1 MLDSLRNAAKSWIAK
16 LLLVML
22 VLSFAVWGISGQ
34 IFGGLGSN
42 VLTAGDTRVSILEYR
57 LAYDRQLSL
66 LSQQFGVP
74 VTREQ
79 AQQFGV
85 DNRVLS
91 QLAAGAV
98 LDEQARE
105 MRLGLSRD
113 RLAAMTAEDPAFQ
126 GADGRFDRN
135 QFDFVLRQ
143 IGMRPE
149 DYLKNREQAA
159 VRQQIIEAVSDGMTS
174 PDAFLRAVSL
184 YQGEDRTVDYIVL
197 SRSLVEP
204 IEEPARDILEAYFE
218 ENKANYAAPEYR
230 RISYVK
236 LEPADI
242 TDPAAIQPE
251 EVQRYY
257 EENAARFTSPEQRKI
272 EQLVFADAATAQ
284 TAVDKIR
291 GGATFEEIVAE
302 QGKTMGDVVLGTFSK
317 DDVADPAIAE
327 AAFALTEGDVSDVV
341 DGAFGSLLVR
351 VPEIQPAKVQPLS
364 EVEQQIRDD
373 IALGEATRILDDV
386 YVGYEDARA
395 GGETMAEAAARNRL
409 KVVTVEAVDRS
420 GRTPEGTILTDL
432 PESNDLL
439 QEAFDSEVGVE
450 NSPLNTGSSGY
461 LFYEVDDVTEAR
473 DRTLDEVRDQVVT
486 DWRENEV
493 ATRLAARAEEVEKQ
507 VADGK
512 ALTEVAEE
520 LELEV
525 QVRRGLKRDANDAEL
540 GDAGVAAVFS
550 VARGETGL
558 APAQDGDAQVVFRV
572 TDVLVPA
579 DAGPDAL
586 PADMRDRFA
595 SAISD
600 DLLDQLV
607 ARLQIEYPVTIDRG
621 AVQQALSF

>member
-1 MLDSLRNAAKSWIAK
+1 MLNSLRNAARSWIAK
-16 LLLVML
+16 LLLVLL

-42 VLTAGDTRVSILEYR
+42 VLTAGNTRVSILEYR

-66 LSQQFGVP
+66 LSQQFGTP

-79 AQQFGV
+79 AQAFGV

-126 GADGRFDRN
+126 GPDGRFDRN

-159 VRQQIIEAVSDGMTS
+159 VRQQIIEAVSDGMTA

-184 YQGEDRTVDYIVL
+184 YRGEDRTVDYIVL
-197 SRSLVEP
+197 PRSLVEP
-204 IEEPARDILEAYFE
+204 VEEPAQDVLETYFT
-218 ENKANYAAPEYR
+218 ENAANYGAPEYR
-230 RISYVK
+230 KISYVK
-236 LEPADI
+236 LEASDIAD
-242 TDPAAIQPE
+242 PGAIQEE
-251 EVQRYY
+251 EVQSYY
-257 EENAARFTSPEQRKI
+257 EDNAARFTTPEQRKI
-272 EQLVFADAATAQ
+272 EQLVFADAEAAQ
-284 TAVDKIR
+284 AALDRIR
-291 GGATFEEIVAE
+291 GGATFEEIVAAD
-302 QGKTMGDVVLGTFSK
+302 GKSMEDVVLGTFKK

-327 AAFALTEGDVSDVV
+327 AAFALAQGEVSDVV

-351 VPEIQPAKVQPLS
+351 VPQITPAKVQPLA
-364 EVEQQIRDD
+364 EVSKQIRDD
-373 IALGEATRILDDV
+373 IALDEAHRVIDQV
-386 YVGYEDARA
+386 YEGYEDARA
-395 GGETMAEAAARNRL
+395 AGETMAEAASRNRL
-409 KVVTVEAVDRS
+409 KVVTVEAVDRG

-432 PESNDLL
+432 PESSALL
-439 QEAFDSEVGVE
+439 QDAFESEVGVE
-450 NSPLNTGSSGY
+450 NSPLNIGSSGY
-461 LFYEVDDVTEAR
+461 LFYEVNEVTPAR
-473 DRTLDEVRDQVVT
+473 DRTLDEVRDRVVA
-486 DWRENEV
+486 DWKENEV
-493 ATRLAARAEEVEKQ
+493 ATRLAERAGDVEKQ
-507 VADGK
+507 VDDGK
-512 ALTEVAEE
+512 TLAEVAAE

-550 VARGETGL
+550 VARGETGV
-558 APAQDGDAQVVFRV
+558 ASAQEGDAYIVFRV
-572 TDVLVPA
+572 ADVLVPA

-586 PADMRDRFA
+586 PAEARDRFA
-595 SAISD
+595 STIAD

-607 ARLQIEYPVTIDRG
+607 ARLQTEYPVTIDRG

>member
-1 MLDSLRNAAKSWIAK
+1 MLNSLRNAARSWIAK
-16 LLLVML
+16 LLLVVL

-66 LSQQFGVP
+66 LSQQFGTP

-79 AQQFGV
+79 AQAFGV

-149 DYLKNREQAA
+149 DYLRNREQAA
-159 VRQQIIEAVSDGMTS
+159 VRQQIIEAVSDGMTA

-184 YQGEDRTVDYIVL
+184 YQGEDRTVDYIVMP
-197 SRSLVEP
+197 RSLVEP
-204 IEEPARDILEAYFE
+204 IEEPAQDVLETYFT
-218 ENKANYAAPEYR
+218 ENAANYAAPEYR

-236 LEPADI
+236 LEPSDIAD
-242 TDPAAIQPE
+242 PGAIQEE
-251 EVQRYY
+251 EVQSYY
-257 EENAARFTSPEQRKI
+257 EDNAARFTTPEQRRI
-272 EQLVFADAATAQ
+272 EQLVFADANAAQ
-284 TAVDKIR
+284 AALDRIR
-291 GGATFEEIVAE
+291 GGETFEEVVAAE
-302 QGKTMGDVVLGTFSK
+302 GKSMQDVVLGTFEK

-327 AAFALTEGDVSDVV
+327 AAFALSQGDVSDVV

-351 VPEIQPAKVQPLS
+351 VPEITPARVQPLA
-364 EVEQQIRDD
+364 EVSQQIRED
-373 IALGEATRILDDV
+373 IALDEAHRVLDQV
-386 YVGYEDARA
+386 YEGYEDARA
-395 GGETMAEAAARNRL
+395 AGETMAEAASRNRL
-409 KVVTVEAVDRS
+409 QVVTVEAVDRS

-432 PESNDLL
+432 PESNLLL
-439 QEAFDSEVGVE
+439 QDAFESEVGVE
-450 NSPLNTGSSGY
+450 NSPLNMGASGY
-461 LFYEVDDVTEAR
+461 LFYEVDEVTPAR
-473 DRTLDEVRDQVVT
+473 DRALDEVRDRVVA
-486 DWRENEV
+486 DWKESEV
-493 ATRLAARAEEVEKQ
+493 ATRLAERAAQVEKQ
-507 VADGK
+507 VEDGK
-512 ALTEVAEE
+512 TLAEVAEE
-520 LELEV
+520 LELDV

-540 GDAGVAAVFS
+540 GDAGVAVVFS
-550 VARGETGL
+550 VSRGETGV
-558 APAQDGDAQVVFRV
+558 APAQEGDAQIVFRV

-586 PADMRDRFA
+586 PAEARDRFA
-595 SAISD
+595 STIAD

-607 ARLQIEYPVTIDRG
+607 SRLQTEYPVAIDRG

>member
-1 MLDSLRNAAKSWIAK
+1 
-16 LLLVML
+16 
-22 VLSFAVWGISGQ
+22 
-34 IFGGLGSN
+34 
-42 VLTAGDTRVSILEYR
+42 
-57 LAYDRQLSL
+57 
-66 LSQQFGVP
+66 
-74 VTREQ
+74 
-79 AQQFGV
+79 
-85 DNRVLS
+85 
-91 QLAAGAV
+91 
-98 LDEQARE
+98 
-105 MRLGLSRD
+105 
-113 RLAAMTAEDPAFQ
+113 
-126 GADGRFDRN
+126 
-135 QFDFVLRQ
+135 
-143 IGMRPE
+143 
-149 DYLKNREQAA
+149 
-159 VRQQIIEAVSDGMTS
+159 
-174 PDAFLRAVSL
+174 
-184 YQGEDRTVDYIVL
+184 
-197 SRSLVEP
+197 
-204 IEEPARDILEAYFE
+204 
-218 ENKANYAAPEYR
+218 
-230 RISYVK
+230 
-236 LEPADI
+236 
-242 TDPAAIQPE
+242 
-251 EVQRYY
+251 
-257 EENAARFTSPEQRKI
+257 
-272 EQLVFADAATAQ
+272 
-284 TAVDKIR
+284 
-291 GGATFEEIVAE
+291 
-302 QGKTMGDVVLGTFSK
+302 
-317 DDVADPAIAE
+317 
-327 AAFALTEGDVSDVV
+327 
-341 DGAFGSLLVR
+341 
-351 VPEIQPAKVQPLS
+351 
-364 EVEQQIRDD
+364 EQQIRDD

-461 LFYEVDDVTEAR
+461 LFYEVDDVTQAR

-586 PADMRDRFA
+586 PADVRDRFA

>member
-1 MLDSLRNAAKSWIAK
+1 MLNSLRNAARSWIAK

-159 VRQQIIEAVSDGMTS
+159 VRQQIIEAVSDGMTA

-204 IEEPARDILEAYFE
+204 IEEPAQDVLEAYFE

-242 TDPAAIQPE
+242 ADPAAIQAE
-251 EVQRYY
+251 EVERYY
-257 EENAARFTSPEQRKI
+257 EDNAARFTSPEQRKI
-272 EQLVFADAATAQ
+272 EQLVFADAEAAQ
-284 TAVDKIR
+284 AALDKIR
-291 GGATFEEIVAE
+291 GGATFEEVVTE
-302 QGKTMGDVVLGTFSK
+302 QGKTMGDVVLGIFAK
-317 DDVADPAIAE
+317 ADVADPAIAE
-327 AAFALTEGDVSDVV
+327 AAFALAEGEVSDVV

-351 VPEIQPAKVQPLS
+351 VPEVQPAKVQPLA
-364 EVEQQIRDD
+364 EVEQQIRSD

-409 KVVTVEAVDRS
+409 EVVTVEAVDRS
-420 GRTPEGTILTDL
+420 GRNPEGTILTDL
-432 PESNDLL
+432 PESNALL

-473 DRTLDEVRDQVVT
+473 DRSLDEVRDQVVT
-486 DWRENEV
+486 DWKENEV
-493 ATRLAARAEEVEKQ
+493 ATRLATRAEEIEKQ

-579 DAGPDAL
+579 GAGPDAL
-586 PADMRDRFA
+586 PAEARDRFA

-607 ARLQIEYPVTIDRG
+607 ARLQTEYPVTIDRG

>member
-159 VRQQIIEAVSDGMTS
+159 VRQQIIEAVSDGMTA

-204 IEEPARDILEAYFE
+204 IEEPAQDVLEAYFE

-242 TDPAAIQPE
+242 ADPAAIQAE
-251 EVQRYY
+251 EVERYY
-257 EENAARFTSPEQRKI
+257 EDNAARFTSPEQRKI
-272 EQLVFADAATAQ
+272 EQLVFADAEAAQ
-284 TAVDKIR
+284 AALDKIR
-291 GGATFEEIVAE
+291 GGATFEEVVTE
-302 QGKTMGDVVLGTFSK
+302 QGKTMGDVVLGTFAK
-317 DDVADPAIAE
+317 ADVADPAIAE
-327 AAFALTEGDVSDVV
+327 AAFALAEGEVSDVV

-351 VPEIQPAKVQPLS
+351 VPEVQPAKVQPLA
-364 EVEQQIRDD
+364 EVEQQIRSD

-409 KVVTVEAVDRS
+409 EVVTVEAVDRS
-420 GRTPEGTILTDL
+420 GRNPEGTILTDL
-432 PESNDLL
+432 PESNALL

-473 DRTLDEVRDQVVT
+473 DRSLDEVRDQVVT
-486 DWRENEV
+486 DWKENEV
-493 ATRLAARAEEVEKQ
+493 ATRLATRAEEIEKQ

-579 DAGPDAL
+579 GAGPDAL
-586 PADMRDRFA
+586 PAEARDRFA

-607 ARLQIEYPVTIDRG
+607 ARLQTEYPVTIDRG

>member
-257 EENAARFTSPEQRKI
+257 EENAARFTSSEQRKI

-284 TAVDKIR
+284 AAVDKIR

-327 AAFALTEGDVSDVV
+327 AAFALAEGDVSDVV

-586 PADMRDRFA
+586 PADVRDRFA

>member
-1 MLDSLRNAAKSWIAK
+1 MLNSLRNAARSWIAK

-159 VRQQIIEAVSDGMTS
+159 VRQQIIEAVSDGMTA

-204 IEEPARDILEAYFE
+204 IEEPAQDVLEAYFE

-242 TDPAAIQPE
+242 ADPAAIQAE
-251 EVQRYY
+251 EVERYY
-257 EENAARFTSPEQRKI
+257 EDNAARFTSPEQRKI
-272 EQLVFADAATAQ
+272 EQLVFADAEAAQ
-284 TAVDKIR
+284 AALDKIR
-291 GGATFEEIVAE
+291 GGATFEEVVTE
-302 QGKTMGDVVLGTFSK
+302 QGKTMGDVVLGTFAK
-317 DDVADPAIAE
+317 ADVADPAIAE
-327 AAFALTEGDVSDVV
+327 AAFALAEGEVSDVV

-351 VPEIQPAKVQPLS
+351 VPEVQPAKVQPLA
-364 EVEQQIRDD
+364 EVEQQIRSD

-409 KVVTVEAVDRS
+409 EVVTVEAVDRS
-420 GRTPEGTILTDL
+420 GRNPEGTILTDL
-432 PESNDLL
+432 PESNALL
-439 QEAFDSEVGVE
+439 QEAFDSEIGVE

-473 DRTLDEVRDQVVT
+473 DRSLDEVRDQVVT
-486 DWRENEV
+486 DWKENQV
-493 ATRLAARAEEVEKQ
+493 ATRLATRAEEIEKQ

-579 DAGPDAL
+579 GAGPDAL
-586 PADMRDRFA
+586 PAEARDRFA

-607 ARLQIEYPVTIDRG
+607 ARLQTEYPVTIDRG

>member
-1 MLDSLRNAAKSWIAK
+1 MLNSLRNAARSWIAK
-16 LLLVML
+16 LLLVVL

-66 LSQQFGVP
+66 LSQQFGTP

-79 AQQFGV
+79 AQAFGV

-149 DYLKNREQAA
+149 DYLRNREQAA
-159 VRQQIIEAVSDGMTS
+159 VRQQIIEAVSDGMTA

-184 YQGEDRTVDYIVL
+184 YQGEDRTVDYIVMP
-197 SRSLVEP
+197 RSLVEP
-204 IEEPARDILEAYFE
+204 IEEPAQNVLETYFT
-218 ENKANYAAPEYR
+218 ENAANYAAPEYR

-236 LEPADI
+236 LEPSDIAD
-242 TDPAAIQPE
+242 PGAIQEE
-251 EVQRYY
+251 EVQSYY
-257 EENAARFTSPEQRKI
+257 EDNAARFTTPEQRRI
-272 EQLVFADAATAQ
+272 EQLVFADANAAQ
-284 TAVDKIR
+284 AALDRIR
-291 GGATFEEIVAE
+291 GGETFEEVVAAE
-302 QGKTMGDVVLGTFSK
+302 GKSMQDVVLGTFEK

-327 AAFALTEGDVSDVV
+327 AAFALSQGDVSDVV

-351 VPEIQPAKVQPLS
+351 VPEITPARVQPLA
-364 EVEQQIRDD
+364 EVSQQIRED
-373 IALGEATRILDDV
+373 IALDEAHRVLDQV
-386 YVGYEDARA
+386 YEGYEDARA
-395 GGETMAEAAARNRL
+395 AGETMAEAASRNRL
-409 KVVTVEAVDRS
+409 QVVTVEAVDRS

-432 PESNDLL
+432 PESNLLL
-439 QEAFDSEVGVE
+439 QDAFESEVGVE
-450 NSPLNTGSSGY
+450 NSPLNMGASGY
-461 LFYEVDDVTEAR
+461 LFYEVDEVTPAR
-473 DRTLDEVRDQVVT
+473 DRALDEVRDRVVA
-486 DWRENEV
+486 DWKESEV
-493 ATRLAARAEEVEKQ
+493 ATRLAERAAQVEKQ
-507 VADGK
+507 VEDGK
-512 ALTEVAEE
+512 TLAEVAEE
-520 LELEV
+520 LELDV

-550 VARGETGL
+550 VSRGETGV
-558 APAQDGDAQVVFRV
+558 APAQEGDAQIVFRV

-586 PADMRDRFA
+586 PAEARDRFA
-595 SAISD
+595 STIAD

-607 ARLQIEYPVTIDRG
+607 SRLQTEYPVAIDRG

>member
-79 AQQFGV
+79 AKQFGV
-85 DNRVLS
+85 DDRVLS

-159 VRQQIIEAVSDGMTS
+159 VRQQIIEAVSDGMTA

-184 YQGEDRTVDYIVL
+184 YQGEDRTADYIVL
-197 SRSLVEP
+197 PRSLVEP
-204 IEEPARDILEAYFE
+204 IEDPAQDVLEAYFE
-218 ENKANYAAPEYR
+218 ENKASYAAPEYR

-242 TDPAAIQPE
+242 ADPAAIQAE

-257 EENAARFTSPEQRKI
+257 EDNAARFTSPEQRKI
-272 EQLVFADAATAQ
+272 EQLVFADAEAAQ
-284 TAVDKIR
+284 AALDKIR
-291 GGATFEEIVAE
+291 GGATFEEIVTE
-302 QGKTMGDVVLGTFSK
+302 EGKTISDVVLGTFNK

-327 AAFALTEGDVSDVV
+327 AAFALAEGEVSDVV

-395 GGETMAEAAARNRL
+395 AGETMAEAAARNRL
-409 KVVTVEAVDRS
+409 EVVTVEAVDRS
-420 GRTPEGTILTDL
+420 GRNPEGTILTDL

-439 QEAFDSEVGVE
+439 QEAFASEIGVE
-450 NSPLNTGSSGY
+450 NPPLNTGSSGY

-473 DRTLDEVRDQVVT
+473 DRTLDEVRDQVVAN
-486 DWRENEV
+486 WKENEV

-512 ALTEVAEE
+512 PLTEVAEE

-586 PADMRDRFA
+586 PADARDRFA

-607 ARLQIEYPVTIDRG
+607 ARLQNEYPVTIDRG

>member
-284 TAVDKIR
+284 AAVDKIR

-607 ARLQIEYPVTIDRG
+607 ARLQTEYPVTIDRG

>member
-1 MLDSLRNAAKSWIAK
+1 MLNSLRNAARSWIAK

-159 VRQQIIEAVSDGMTS
+159 VRQQIIEAVSDGMTA

-204 IEEPARDILEAYFE
+204 IEEPAQDVLEAYFE

-242 TDPAAIQPE
+242 ADPAAIQAE
-251 EVQRYY
+251 EVERYY
-257 EENAARFTSPEQRKI
+257 EDNAARFTSPEQRKI
-272 EQLVFADAATAQ
+272 EQLVFADAEAAQ
-284 TAVDKIR
+284 AALDKIR
-291 GGATFEEIVAE
+291 GGATFEEVVTE
-302 QGKTMGDVVLGTFSK
+302 QGKTMGDVVLGTFAK
-317 DDVADPAIAE
+317 ADVADPAIAE
-327 AAFALTEGDVSDVV
+327 AAFALAEGEVSDVV

-351 VPEIQPAKVQPLS
+351 VPEVQPAKVQPLA
-364 EVEQQIRDD
+364 EVEQQIRSD

-409 KVVTVEAVDRS
+409 EVVTVEAVDRS
-420 GRTPEGTILTDL
+420 GRNPEGTILTDL
-432 PESNDLL
+432 PESNALL

-473 DRTLDEVRDQVVT
+473 DRSLDEVRDQVVT
-486 DWRENEV
+486 DWKENEV
-493 ATRLAARAEEVEKQ
+493 ATRLATRAEEIEKQ

-579 DAGPDAL
+579 GAGPDAL
-586 PADMRDRFA
+586 PAEARDRFA

-607 ARLQIEYPVTIDRG
+607 ARLQTEYPVTIDRG

>member
-1 MLDSLRNAAKSWIAK
+1 MLNSLRNAARSWIAK

-159 VRQQIIEAVSDGMTS
+159 VRQQIIEAVSDGMTA

-204 IEEPARDILEAYFE
+204 IEEPAQDVLEAYFE
-218 ENKANYAAPEYR
+218 ENKASYAAPEYR

-242 TDPAAIQPE
+242 ADPAAIQAE
-251 EVQRYY
+251 EVERYY
-257 EENAARFTSPEQRKI
+257 EDNAARFTSPEQRKI
-272 EQLVFADAATAQ
+272 EQLVFADAEAAQ
-284 TAVDKIR
+284 AALDKIR
-291 GGATFEEIVAE
+291 GGATFEEVVTE
-302 QGKTMGDVVLGTFSK
+302 QGKTMGDVVLGTFAK
-317 DDVADPAIAE
+317 ADVADPAIAE
-327 AAFALTEGDVSDVV
+327 AAFALAEGEVSDVV

-351 VPEIQPAKVQPLS
+351 VPEVQPAKVQPLA
-364 EVEQQIRDD
+364 EVEQQIRSD

-409 KVVTVEAVDRS
+409 EVVTVEAVDRS
-420 GRTPEGTILTDL
+420 GRNPEGTILTDL
-432 PESNDLL
+432 PESNALL

-486 DWRENEV
+486 DWKENQV
-493 ATRLAARAEEVEKQ
+493 ATRLATRAEEIEKQ

-579 DAGPDAL
+579 GAGPDAL
-586 PADMRDRFA
+586 PAEARDRFA

-607 ARLQIEYPVTIDRG
+607 ARLQTEYPVTIDRG

>member
-159 VRQQIIEAVSDGMTS
+159 VRQQIIEAVSDGMTA

-204 IEEPARDILEAYFE
+204 IEEPAQDVLEAYFE

-242 TDPAAIQPE
+242 ADPAAIQAE
-251 EVQRYY
+251 EVERYY
-257 EENAARFTSPEQRKI
+257 EDNAARFTSPEQRKI
-272 EQLVFADAATAQ
+272 EQLVFADAEAAQ
-284 TAVDKIR
+284 AALDKIR
-291 GGATFEEIVAE
+291 GGATFEEVVTE
-302 QGKTMGDVVLGTFSK
+302 QGKTMGDVVLGTFAK
-317 DDVADPAIAE
+317 ADVADPAIAE
-327 AAFALTEGDVSDVV
+327 AAFALAEGEVSDVV

-351 VPEIQPAKVQPLS
+351 VPEVQPAKVQPLA
-364 EVEQQIRDD
+364 EVEQQIRSD

-409 KVVTVEAVDRS
+409 EVVTVEAVDRS
-420 GRTPEGTILTDL
+420 GRNPEGTILTDL
-432 PESNDLL
+432 PESNALL

-473 DRTLDEVRDQVVT
+473 DRTLEEVRDQVVT
-486 DWRENEV
+486 DWKENEV
-493 ATRLAARAEEVEKQ
+493 ATRLATRAEEIEKQ

-579 DAGPDAL
+579 GAGPDAL
-586 PADMRDRFA
+586 PAEARDRFA

-607 ARLQIEYPVTIDRG
+607 ARLQTEYPVTIDRG

>member
-126 GADGRFDRN
+126 GTDGRFDRN

>member
-126 GADGRFDRN
+126 GTDGRFDRN

-204 IEEPARDILEAYFE
+204 VEEPARDILEAYFE

-291 GGATFEEIVAE
+291 GGATFEEIAAE

-461 LFYEVDDVTEAR
+461 LFYEVDDVTQAR

-579 DAGPDAL
+579 DAGPGAL

-607 ARLQIEYPVTIDRG
+607 ARLQTEYPVTIDRG

>member
-1 MLDSLRNAAKSWIAK
+1 MLNSLRNAARSWIAK

-159 VRQQIIEAVSDGMTS
+159 VRQQIIEAVSDGMTA

-197 SRSLVEP
+197 SRPLVEP
-204 IEEPARDILEAYFE
+204 IEEPAQDVLEAYFE

-242 TDPAAIQPE
+242 ADPAAIQAE
-251 EVQRYY
+251 EVERYY
-257 EENAARFTSPEQRKI
+257 EDNAARFTSPEQRKI
-272 EQLVFADAATAQ
+272 EQLVFADAEAAQ
-284 TAVDKIR
+284 AALDKIR
-291 GGATFEEIVAE
+291 GGATFEEVVTE
-302 QGKTMGDVVLGTFSK
+302 QGKMMGDVVLGTFAK
-317 DDVADPAIAE
+317 ADVADPAIAE
-327 AAFALTEGDVSDVV
+327 AAFELAEGEVSDVV

-351 VPEIQPAKVQPLS
+351 VPEVQPAKVQPLA
-364 EVEQQIRDD
+364 EVEQQIRSD

-386 YVGYEDARA
+386 YEGYEDARA

-409 KVVTVEAVDRS
+409 EVVTVEAVDRS
-420 GRTPEGTILTDL
+420 GRNPEGTILTDL
-432 PESNDLL
+432 PESNALL

-473 DRTLDEVRDQVVT
+473 DRSIDEVRDQVVT
-486 DWRENEV
+486 DWKENEV
-493 ATRLAARAEEVEKQ
+493 ATRLATRAEEIEKQ

-579 DAGPDAL
+579 GAGPDAL
-586 PADMRDRFA
+586 PAEARDRFA

-607 ARLQIEYPVTIDRG
+607 ARLQTEYPVTIDRG

>member
-159 VRQQIIEAVSDGMTS
+159 VRQQIIEAVSDGMAA

-204 IEEPARDILEAYFE
+204 IEEPAQDLLEAYFE

-242 TDPAAIQPE
+242 ADPAAIQAE
-251 EVQRYY
+251 EVERYY
-257 EENAARFTSPEQRKI
+257 EGNASRFTSPEQRKI
-272 EQLVFADAATAQ
+272 EQLVFADAEAAQ
-284 TAVDKIR
+284 AALNKIR
-291 GGATFEEIVAE
+291 DGATFEEVVTE
-302 QGKTMGDVVLGTFSK
+302 QGKTMGDVVLGTFAK
-317 DDVADPAIAE
+317 ADVADPAIAE
-327 AAFALTEGDVSDVV
+327 AAFALAEGEVSDVV

-351 VPEIQPAKVQPLS
+351 VPEVQPAKVQPLA
-364 EVEQQIRDD
+364 EVEQQIRSD

-409 KVVTVEAVDRS
+409 EVVTVEAVDRS
-420 GRTPEGTILTDL
+420 GRNPEGTILTDL
-432 PESNDLL
+432 PESNALL

-486 DWRENEV
+486 DWKENQV
-493 ATRLAARAEEVEKQ
+493 ATRLATRAEEIEKQ

-558 APAQDGDAQVVFRV
+558 APAQEGDAQVVFRV

-579 DAGPDAL
+579 GAGPDAL
-586 PADMRDRFA
+586 PAEARDRFA

-607 ARLQIEYPVTIDRG
+607 ARLQTEYPVTIDRG

>member
-1 MLDSLRNAAKSWIAK
+1 MLNSLRNAARSWIAK
-16 LLLVML
+16 LLLVVL

-66 LSQQFGVP
+66 LSQQFGTP

-79 AQQFGV
+79 AQAFGV

-149 DYLKNREQAA
+149 DYLRNREQAA
-159 VRQQIIEAVSDGMTS
+159 VRQQIIEAVSDGMTA

-184 YQGEDRTVDYIVL
+184 YQGEDRTVDYIVMP
-197 SRSLVEP
+197 RSLVEP
-204 IEEPARDILEAYFE
+204 IEEPAQDVLETYFT
-218 ENKANYAAPEYR
+218 ENAANYAAPEYR

-236 LEPADI
+236 LEPSDIAD
-242 TDPAAIQPE
+242 PGAIQEE
-251 EVQRYY
+251 EVQSYY
-257 EENAARFTSPEQRKI
+257 EDNAARFTTPEQRRI
-272 EQLVFADAATAQ
+272 EQLVFADANAAQ
-284 TAVDKIR
+284 AALDRIR
-291 GGATFEEIVAE
+291 GGETFEEVVAAE
-302 QGKTMGDVVLGTFSK
+302 GKSMQDVVLGTFEK

-327 AAFALTEGDVSDVV
+327 AAFALSQGDVSDVV

-351 VPEIQPAKVQPLS
+351 VPEITPARVQPLA
-364 EVEQQIRDD
+364 EVSQQIRED
-373 IALGEATRILDDV
+373 IALDEAHRVLDQV
-386 YVGYEDARA
+386 YEGYEDARA
-395 GGETMAEAAARNRL
+395 AGETMAEAASRNRL
-409 KVVTVEAVDRS
+409 QVVTVEAVDRS

-432 PESNDLL
+432 PESNLLL
-439 QEAFDSEVGVE
+439 QDAFESEVGVE
-450 NSPLNTGSSGY
+450 NSPLNMGASGY
-461 LFYEVDDVTEAR
+461 LFYEVDEVTPAR
-473 DRTLDEVRDQVVT
+473 DRALDEVRDRVVA
-486 DWRENEV
+486 DWKESEV
-493 ATRLAARAEEVEKQ
+493 ATRLAERAAQVEKQ
-507 VADGK
+507 VEDGK
-512 ALTEVAEE
+512 TLAEVAEE
-520 LELEV
+520 LELDV

-550 VARGETGL
+550 VARGETGV
-558 APAQDGDAQVVFRV
+558 APAQEGDAQIVFRV

-586 PADMRDRFA
+586 PAEARDRFA
-595 SAISD
+595 STIAD

-607 ARLQIEYPVTIDRG
+607 SRLQTEYPVAIDRG

>member
-1 MLDSLRNAAKSWIAK
+1 MLNSLRNAARSWIAK

-159 VRQQIIEAVSDGMTS
+159 VRQQIIEAVSDGMTA

-204 IEEPARDILEAYFE
+204 IEEPAQDVLEAYFE

-242 TDPAAIQPE
+242 ADPAAIQAE
-251 EVQRYY
+251 EVERYY
-257 EENAARFTSPEQRKI
+257 EDNAARFTSPEQRKI
-272 EQLVFADAATAQ
+272 EQLVFADAEAAQ
-284 TAVDKIR
+284 AALDKIR
-291 GGATFEEIVAE
+291 GGATFEEVVTE
-302 QGKTMGDVVLGTFSK
+302 QGKTMGDVVLGTFAK
-317 DDVADPAIAE
+317 ADVADPAIAE
-327 AAFALTEGDVSDVV
+327 AAFALAEGEVSDVV

-351 VPEIQPAKVQPLS
+351 VPEVQPAKVQPLA
-364 EVEQQIRDD
+364 EVEQQIRSD

-386 YVGYEDARA
+386 YEGYEDARA

-409 KVVTVEAVDRS
+409 EVVTVEAVDRS
-420 GRTPEGTILTDL
+420 GRNPEGTILTDL
-432 PESNDLL
+432 PESNALL
-439 QEAFDSEVGVE
+439 QEAFDSEIGVE

-473 DRTLDEVRDQVVT
+473 DRTLEEVRDQVVT
-486 DWRENEV
+486 DWKENQV
-493 ATRLAARAEEVEKQ
+493 ATRLATRAEEIEKQ

-579 DAGPDAL
+579 GAGPDAL
-586 PADMRDRFA
+586 PAEARDRFA

-607 ARLQIEYPVTIDRG
+607 ARLQTEYPVTIDRG

>member
-1 MLDSLRNAAKSWIAK
+1 MLNSLRNAARSWIAK

-159 VRQQIIEAVSDGMTS
+159 VRQQIIEAVSDGMTA

-204 IEEPARDILEAYFE
+204 IEEPAQDVLEAYFE

-242 TDPAAIQPE
+242 ADPAAIQAE
-251 EVQRYY
+251 EVERYY
-257 EENAARFTSPEQRKI
+257 EDNAARFTSPEQRKI
-272 EQLVFADAATAQ
+272 EQLVFADAEAAQ
-284 TAVDKIR
+284 AALDKIR
-291 GGATFEEIVAE
+291 GGATFEEVVTE
-302 QGKTMGDVVLGTFSK
+302 QGKTMGDVVLGTFAK
-317 DDVADPAIAE
+317 ADVADPAIAE
-327 AAFALTEGDVSDVV
+327 AAFALAEGEVSDVV

-351 VPEIQPAKVQPLS
+351 VPEVQPAKVQPLA
-364 EVEQQIRDD
+364 EVEQQIRSD

-409 KVVTVEAVDRS
+409 EVVTIEAVDRS
-420 GRTPEGTILTDL
+420 GRNPEGTILTDL
-432 PESNDLL
+432 PESNALL

-473 DRTLDEVRDQVVT
+473 DRSLDEVRDQVVT
-486 DWRENEV
+486 DWKENEV
-493 ATRLAARAEEVEKQ
+493 ATRLATRAEEIEKQ

-579 DAGPDAL
+579 GAGPDAL
-586 PADMRDRFA
+586 PAEARDRFA

-607 ARLQIEYPVTIDRG
+607 ARLQTEYPVTIDRG

>member
-257 EENAARFTSPEQRKI
+257 EENAARFTSSEQRKI

-284 TAVDKIR
+284 AAVDKIR

-607 ARLQIEYPVTIDRG
+607 ARLQTEYPVTIDRG

>member
-257 EENAARFTSPEQRKI
+257 EENAARFTSSEQRKI

-284 TAVDKIR
+284 AAVDKIR

>member
-1 MLDSLRNAAKSWIAK
+1 MLNSLRNAARSWIAK

-98 LDEQARE
+98 LDEQARK

-159 VRQQIIEAVSDGMTS
+159 VRQQIIEAVSDGMTA

-204 IEEPARDILEAYFE
+204 IEEPARDVLEAYFE

-242 TDPAAIQPE
+242 ADPAAIQAE
-251 EVQRYY
+251 EVERYY
-257 EENAARFTSPEQRKI
+257 EDNATRFTSPEQRKI
-272 EQLVFADAATAQ
+272 EQLVFADAEAAQ
-284 TAVDKIR
+284 AALDKIR
-291 GGATFEEIVAE
+291 GGATFEEVVTE
-302 QGKTMGDVVLGTFSK
+302 QGKTMGDVVLGIFAK
-317 DDVADPAIAE
+317 ADVADPAIAE
-327 AAFALTEGDVSDVV
+327 AAFALAEGEVSDVV

-351 VPEIQPAKVQPLS
+351 VPEVQPAKVQPLA
-364 EVEQQIRDD
+364 EVEQQIRSD

-386 YVGYEDARA
+386 YEGYEDARA

-409 KVVTVEAVDRS
+409 EVVTVEAVDRS
-420 GRTPEGTILTDL
+420 GRNPEGTILTDL
-432 PESNDLL
+432 PESNALL

-473 DRTLDEVRDQVVT
+473 DRSLDEVRDQVVT
-486 DWRENEV
+486 DWKENEV
-493 ATRLAARAEEVEKQ
+493 ATRLATRAEEIEKQ

-579 DAGPDAL
+579 GAGPDAL
-586 PADMRDRFA
+586 PAEARDRFA

-607 ARLQIEYPVTIDRG
+607 ARLQTEYPVTIDRG

>member
-1 MLDSLRNAAKSWIAK
+1 MLNSLRNAARSWIAK

-85 DNRVLS
+85 DNRVLL

-159 VRQQIIEAVSDGMTS
+159 VRQQIIEAVSDGMTA

-204 IEEPARDILEAYFE
+204 IEEPAQDVLEAYFE
-218 ENKANYAAPEYR
+218 ENKADYAAPEYR

-242 TDPAAIQPE
+242 ADPAAIQAE
-251 EVQRYY
+251 EVERYY
-257 EENAARFTSPEQRKI
+257 EDNATRFTSPEQRKI
-272 EQLVFADAATAQ
+272 EQLVFADAEAAQ
-284 TAVDKIR
+284 AALDKIR

-302 QGKTMGDVVLGTFSK
+302 EGKTMGDVVLGTFNN

-327 AAFALTEGDVSDVV
+327 AAFALAEGEVSDVV

-351 VPEIQPAKVQPLS
+351 VPEVQPAKVQPLA
-364 EVEQQIRDD
+364 EVEQQIRSD

-386 YVGYEDARA
+386 YEGYEDARA

-409 KVVTVEAVDRS
+409 EVVTVEAVDRS
-420 GRTPEGTILTDL
+420 GRNPEGTILTDL
-432 PESNDLL
+432 PESNALL

-473 DRTLDEVRDQVVT
+473 DRALDEVRDQVVT
-486 DWRENEV
+486 DWKENQA
-493 ATRLAARAEEVEKQ
+493 ATRLATRAEEIEKQ
-507 VADGK
+507 VSDGK
-512 ALTEVAEE
+512 ALTEIAEE

-550 VARGETGL
+550 VARGETGR
-558 APAQDGDAQVVFRV
+558 APAQDGDAQIVFRV

-579 DAGPDAL
+579 GAGPDAL
-586 PADMRDRFA
+586 PAEARDRFA

-607 ARLQIEYPVTIDRG
+607 ARLQTEYPVTIDRG

>member
-1 MLDSLRNAAKSWIAK
+1 MLNSLRNAARSWIAK

-159 VRQQIIEAVSDGMTS
+159 VRQQIIEAVSDGMTA

-204 IEEPARDILEAYFE
+204 IEEPAQDVLEAYFE

-242 TDPAAIQPE
+242 ADPAAIQAE
-251 EVQRYY
+251 EVERYY
-257 EENAARFTSPEQRKI
+257 EDNAARFTSPEQRKI
-272 EQLVFADAATAQ
+272 EQLVFADAEAAQ
-284 TAVDKIR
+284 AALDKIR
-291 GGATFEEIVAE
+291 GGATFEEVVTE
-302 QGKTMGDVVLGTFSK
+302 QGKTMGDVVLGTFAK
-317 DDVADPAIAE
+317 ADVADPAIAE
-327 AAFALTEGDVSDVV
+327 AAFELAEGEVSDVV

-351 VPEIQPAKVQPLS
+351 VPEVQPAKVQPLA
-364 EVEQQIRDD
+364 EVEQQIRSD

-409 KVVTVEAVDRS
+409 EVVTVEAVDRS
-420 GRTPEGTILTDL
+420 GRNPEGTILTDL
-432 PESNDLL
+432 PESNALL

-486 DWRENEV
+486 DWKENQV
-493 ATRLAARAEEVEKQ
+493 ATRLATRAEEIEKQ

-579 DAGPDAL
+579 GAGPDAL
-586 PADMRDRFA
+586 PAEVRDRFA

-607 ARLQIEYPVTIDRG
+607 ARLQTEYPVTIDRG

>member
-1 MLDSLRNAAKSWIAK
+1 MLNSLRNAARSWIAK

-159 VRQQIIEAVSDGMTS
+159 VRQQIIEAVSDGMTA

-204 IEEPARDILEAYFE
+204 IEEPAQDVLEAYFE

-242 TDPAAIQPE
+242 ADPAAIQAE
-251 EVQRYY
+251 EVERYY
-257 EENAARFTSPEQRKI
+257 EDNATRFTSPEQRKI
-272 EQLVFADAATAQ
+272 EQLVFADAEAAQ
-284 TAVDKIR
+284 AALDNIR
-291 GGATFEEIVAE
+291 DGATFEEVVTE
-302 QGKTMGDVVLGTFSK
+302 QGKTMGDVVLGTFAK
-317 DDVADPAIAE
+317 ADVADPAIAE
-327 AAFALTEGDVSDVV
+327 AAFALAEGEVSDVV

-351 VPEIQPAKVQPLS
+351 VPEVQPAKVQPLA
-364 EVEQQIRDD
+364 EVEQQIRSD

-386 YVGYEDARA
+386 YEGYEDARA

-409 KVVTVEAVDRS
+409 EVVTVEAVDRS
-420 GRTPEGTILTDL
+420 GRNPEGMILTDL
-432 PESNDLL
+432 PESNALL

-486 DWRENEV
+486 DWKENQV
-493 ATRLAARAEEVEKQ
+493 ATRLASRAEEIEKQ

-512 ALTEVAEE
+512 PLTEVAEE

-550 VARGETGL
+550 VARGETGR
-558 APAQDGDAQVVFRV
+558 APAQDGDAQIVFSV

-586 PADMRDRFA
+586 PAEARDRFA

-607 ARLQIEYPVTIDRG
+607 ARLQTEYPVTIDRG

>member
-42 VLTAGDTRVSILEYR
+42 VLTAGNTRVSILEYR

-204 IEEPARDILEAYFE
+204 IEEPAQDILEAYFE

-461 LFYEVDDVTEAR
+461 LFYEVDDVTQAR

-579 DAGPDAL
+579 DAGPGAL

-607 ARLQIEYPVTIDRG
+607 ARLQTEYPVTIDRG

>member
-85 DNRVLS
+85 DDRVLS

-159 VRQQIIEAVSDGMTS
+159 VRQQIIEAVSDGMTA
-174 PDAFLRAVSL
+174 PGTFLRAVSL

-197 SRSLVEP
+197 PRSLVEP
-204 IEEPARDILEAYFE
+204 IEDPAQDVLEAYFE
-218 ENKANYAAPEYR
+218 ENKASYAAPEYR

-242 TDPAAIQPE
+242 ADPAAIQAE
-251 EVQRYY
+251 EVQRHY
-257 EENAARFTSPEQRKI
+257 EDNAARFTSPEQRKI
-272 EQLVFADAATAQ
+272 EQLVFADAEAAQ
-284 TAVDKIR
+284 AALDKIR
-291 GGATFEEIVAE
+291 GGVTFEEIVTE
-302 QGKTMGDVVLGTFSK
+302 EGKTMGDVVLGTFNK

-327 AAFALTEGDVSDVV
+327 TAFALAEGEVSDVV

-351 VPEIQPAKVQPLS
+351 VPEVQPAKVQPLS

-395 GGETMAEAAARNRL
+395 AGETMSEAAARNRL
-409 KVVTVEAVDRS
+409 EVVTVEAVDRS
-420 GRTPEGTILTDL
+420 GRNPEGTILTDL

-439 QEAFDSEVGVE
+439 QEAFASEVGVE
-450 NSPLNTGSSGY
+450 NPPLNTGSSGY

-473 DRTLDEVRDQVVT
+473 DRTLDEVRDQVVAN
-486 DWRENEV
+486 WKENEV

-558 APAQDGDAQVVFRV
+558 APAQDGDAQIVFRV

-586 PADMRDRFA
+586 PADARDRFA

-607 ARLQIEYPVTIDRG
+607 ARLQNEYPVTIDRG

>member
-1 MLDSLRNAAKSWIAK
+1 MLNSLRNAARSWIAK

-159 VRQQIIEAVSDGMTS
+159 VRQQIIEAVSDGMTA

-204 IEEPARDILEAYFE
+204 IEEPAQDVLEAYFE

-242 TDPAAIQPE
+242 ADPAAIQAE
-251 EVQRYY
+251 EVERYY
-257 EENAARFTSPEQRKI
+257 EDNAARFTSPEQRKI
-272 EQLVFADAATAQ
+272 EQLVFADAEAAQ
-284 TAVDKIR
+284 AALDKIR
-291 GGATFEEIVAE
+291 GGATFEEVVTE
-302 QGKTMGDVVLGTFSK
+302 QGKMMGDVVLGTFAK
-317 DDVADPAIAE
+317 ADVADPAIAE
-327 AAFALTEGDVSDVV
+327 AAFELAEGEVSDVV

-351 VPEIQPAKVQPLS
+351 VPEVQPAKVQPLA
-364 EVEQQIRDD
+364 EVEQQIRSD

-386 YVGYEDARA
+386 YEGYEDARA

-409 KVVTVEAVDRS
+409 EVVTVEAVDRS
-420 GRTPEGTILTDL
+420 GRNPEGTILTDL
-432 PESNDLL
+432 PESNALL

-473 DRTLDEVRDQVVT
+473 DRSLDEVRDQVVT
-486 DWRENEV
+486 DWKENQV
-493 ATRLAARAEEVEKQ
+493 ATRLATRAEEIEKQ

-579 DAGPDAL
+579 GAGPDAL
-586 PADMRDRFA
+586 PAEARDRFA

-607 ARLQIEYPVTIDRG
+607 ARLQTEYPVTIDRG